1 MFGILYI
8 ESHCVNIFILIHKT
22 TYSIYGKVD
31 IAFLL
36 SLQCPVNIAFTF
48 DSFEIQVVGSIVSAV
63 GGKQSFLGER
73 LDWINP
79 RVAGVNQF
87 MVHLAG

>member
-1 MFGILYI
+1 MSVSNRTNFHLLQGAKKLGIFFGILYI

-48 DSFEIQVVGSIVSAV
+48 DILEYKWLV
-63 GGKQSFLGER
+63 L
-73 LDWINP
+73 
-79 RVAGVNQF
+79 
-87 MVHLAG
+87 